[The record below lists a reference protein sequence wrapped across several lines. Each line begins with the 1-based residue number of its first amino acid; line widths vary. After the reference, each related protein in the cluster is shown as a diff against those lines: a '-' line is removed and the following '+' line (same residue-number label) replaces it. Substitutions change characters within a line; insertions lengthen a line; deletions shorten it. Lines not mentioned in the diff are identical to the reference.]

1 MLMFFLHGDWKV
13 RNLAADILYHPYKA
27 HLLFA
32 AKLFLEM
39 GNVANEQVMIGN
51 RDELKGN
58 QDLCDVLDVRWES
71 RNLALG
77 WQGFGDLLT
86 CRTSSSR

>member
-1 MLMFFLHGDWKV
+1 M

-32 AKLFLEM
+32 AKFFLEM

-58 QDLCDVLDVRWES
+58 QDLCDVLDVRES